1 MKKLLMIFTGLM
13 MSGQALAH
21 PFSQEE
27 YSLRSALTVSEKGVV
42 PLVVLEIPI
51 PIALR
56 DIGATT
62 DDIREVKKR
71 KIKAYNEKQWSE
83 LSDNLTF
90 MINGETPK
98 GEWLPIN
105 HPANGKAAEGFF
117 VYMVSYN
124 FKTPV
129 SVSSGMEVI
138 LENKAYP
145 EEKMVYSGSVG
156 LKEPFEA
163 EMNSFEDVLGE
174 NQNLELSDP
183 KRWTTDANLR
193 KLELVLK

>member
-163 EMNSFEDVLGE
+163 EKNSFEDVLGE

>member
-1 MKKLLMIFTGLM
+1 MKKLLTMFLGLLF
-13 MSGQALAH
+13 SSTVLAH

-27 YSLRSALTVSEKGVV
+27 YSLRSALTVSEKGIV

-71 KIKAYNEKQWSE
+71 KIKAFNEKQWSE

-90 MINGETPK
+90 TVNGETPK

-129 SVSSGMEVI
+129 SVNSGMEVH

-163 EMNSFEDVLGE
+163 EKNSFDDIMGE

-183 KRWTTDANLR
+183 LRWTTDANLR
-193 KLELVLK
+193 NLHLVIK

>member
-1 MKKLLMIFTGLM
+1 MKKLLMMFLGFLFSSTV
-13 MSGQALAH
+13 LAH

-27 YSLRSALTVSEKGVV
+27 YSLRSALTVSEKGIV

-71 KIKAYNEKQWSE
+71 KIKAFNEKQWSE

-90 MINGETPK
+90 TVNGETPK

-129 SVSSGMEVI
+129 SVNSGMEVH

-163 EMNSFEDVLGE
+163 EKNSFDDIMGE

-183 KRWTTDANLR
+183 LRWSTDANLR
-193 KLELVLK
+193 NLHLVIK